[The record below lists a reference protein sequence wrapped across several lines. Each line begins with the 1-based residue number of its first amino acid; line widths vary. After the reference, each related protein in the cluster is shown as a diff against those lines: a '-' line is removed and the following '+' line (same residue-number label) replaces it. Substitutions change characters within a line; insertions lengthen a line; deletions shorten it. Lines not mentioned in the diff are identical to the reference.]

1 MADKCKAG
9 RLLRHEVKP
18 REETLWLARKEE
30 VKEEEQIRGGE
41 GKGGE
46 GHPNINRC
54 SRERK
59 KKKRGQ
65 ELLTFRC
72 RLVTQMQNKTI
83 HHLDPRTRRRGE
95 GRQMKEN
102 L

>member
-59 KKKRGQ
+59 KKRGGAGAPDFPLQ
-65 ELLTFRC
+65 
-72 RLVTQMQNKTI
+72 VGHADAKQD
-83 HHLDPRTRRRGE
+83 HPSPRPTHTPAR
-95 GRQMKEN
+95 
-102 L
+102 